1 MSRGFLSIVV
11 GLSAALCFSVA
22 GVLVKPLLEAGW
34 SPAAAVL
41 GRVIVCATM
50 LMLPGLFALRFD
62 LRPLLKSPGTI
73 LLYGAIAVA
82 GTQLAYY
89 AAIARIPVSIALLI
103 QYLAPLLLICLAWA
117 RTRRRPQIIVLIG
130 TAVAIC
136 GLVLVIGPN
145 LSGLDAVGLAFAA
158 IGTLGLASYYLL
170 GARVTDDL
178 PPVTL
183 VASGFVI
190 AAIIVFIS
198 GVIGLTP
205 LHARFDL
212 IPTGSTE
219 VPWYL
224 LLGTVGVTTALAFVM
239 GVVSIRRLGTRLAS
253 FLGLSEV
260 FFAATHQ
267 LATQRRIAQ
276 PVPGRRRRTHRP
288 RHCLRSPGAAHAG
301 LRLHRHRKHG
311 YRGRSPASVDGL
323 HPSYAT
329 DEHPGKEVCL
339 VGQDESF
346 GDDFIEGAELTLGD
360 DGLVAVERYAVSN
373 PDVSAQ
379 IGSSPARSRPMWSNC
394 GIGRSRP
401 ARSMRARRTRRAHGS
416 FFTCTP
422 ARSS

>member
-41 GRVIVCATM
+41 GRVIVCATI
-50 LMLPGLFALRFD
+50 LILPGLFALRFD

-145 LSGLDAVGLAFAA
+145 LSGLDALGLAFAA

-260 FFAATHQ
+260 FFAATISWLLNGESLNLSQ
-267 LATQRRIAQ
+267 VAGGGLIVLGIVCVRLERPTQDY
-276 PVPGRRRRTHRP
+276 V
-288 RHCLRSPGAAHAG
+288 S
-301 LRLHRHRKHG
+301 
-311 YRGRSPASVDGL
+311 
-323 HPSYAT
+323 T
-329 DEHPGKEVCL
+329 DTGSTV
-339 VGQDESF
+339 
-346 GDDFIEGAELTLGD
+346 IGAEALPLSTASIP
-360 DGLVAVERYAVSN
+360 VT
-373 PDVSAQ
+373 
-379 IGSSPARSRPMWSNC
+379 RPTST
-394 GIGRSRP
+394 
-401 ARSMRARRTRRAHGS
+401 RARRCAWSVRTTASATTSSRA
-416 FFTCTP
+416 
-422 ARSS
+422 RN